1 LEVPGTCFAKQPLGG
16 CNDAAENNN
25 MKIYL
30 LLMLIGALF
39 TAIRFTSPQDHRP
52 ESLPQ

>member
-1 LEVPGTCFAKQPLGG
+1 MCFATQPLGG
-16 CNDAAENNN
+16 CNEAAENNN

-30 LLMLIGALF
+30 LLILIGVLF
-39 TAIRFTSPQDHRP
+39 TAIHFTSTQDQQP

>member
-1 LEVPGTCFAKQPLGG
+1 MPGTCFADCPLGG
-16 CNDAAENNN
+16 CNEAAENNN

-30 LLMLIGALF
+30 LLLLIGALF
-39 TAIRFTSPQDHRP
+39 AAIRFTSPQEQQS

>member
-1 LEVPGTCFAKQPLGG
+1 
-16 CNDAAENNN
+16 

-30 LLMLIGALF
+30 LMLLIGALF
-39 TAIRFTSPQDHRP
+39 MALRLTTPQEQQS

>member
-1 LEVPGTCFAKQPLGG
+1 LEVPGTCFADSPLGS
-16 CNDAAENNN
+16 CNEAAENT

-30 LLMLIGALF
+30 LLLLVGALF
-39 TAIRFTSPQDHRP
+39 MAIRLTTPQEQQS

>member
-1 LEVPGTCFAKQPLGG
+1 
-16 CNDAAENNN
+16 

-30 LLMLIGALF
+30 LLLLVGALF
-39 TAIRFTSPQDHRP
+39 MAIRLTTPQEQHT